1 MKTIRL
7 GKISI
12 VARII
17 ILLML
22 VIVLQSTFSLSTI
35 VWTDITTRIE
45 SFSYSS
51 FTKTL
56 QNRKSNIEGFMTSS
70 WSNISDIS
78 ILISENYIE
87 AIGDNNELDED
98 EKIEFLSESVD
109 SVMEMISRT
118 GTTGGFIILDDGE
131 DMKYNYSTLYLKSD
145 NYLTQSVSYDNLM
158 LAKGPMEIS
167 KKYGF
172 SLLSTWGYALELTD
186 DCFDILSEPMAA
198 TDITKNQEYLGYWSV
213 MQDVTNHNLQVLT
226 YTVPILDKDG
236 NPVGVV
242 GVELTQEHLYK
253 FLPNDEFADIGSYGY
268 VIARMDDDSSFTPII
283 ARGTAQS
290 ELIALGESTTI
301 YDLDLPRHNLE
312 AMPMMFSVGNEHI
325 CVYFESLDIYANN
338 TPFQGAELWLVG
350 MIDLDNMTS
359 FTEEF
364 WQSVRFMLGISLLGG
379 LIISYFVGKYVAAPI
394 LKLSKAVSTND
405 VRRQIDFKETNI
417 KELDEL
423 AAVIKT
429 LQKENIKRSATKTDK
444 ILELL
449 NIGVASFEYIKG
461 SSSVTVSQAMYKM
474 LEIEEE
480 SHGQEMPQELFFEK
494 LALLKQSPITEL
506 EHTYAIGTT
515 KIKYYTVQEFEQK
528 DAILGVIEDST
539 KEVEDLIILNYERNY
554 DVLTGI
560 MNRRAF
566 YQTVQDIFATSD
578 MDVAG
583 FIMFDLD
590 NLKYV
595 NDTFGHDF
603 GDLYIKTAAN
613 LISNILSQY
622 GVVGRMS
629 GDEFYA
635 YLYGFETRKELLA
648 CLDDLYDSFEV
659 ELIEMPNTKQFQIR
673 MSGGIA
679 WYNDDSTNLDELMK
693 FADFAMYKGK
703 QSLKGELREF
713 DKEMYL
719 KESFMLSGKEEL
731 NRILDNELINY
742 FFQPIINVKT
752 GKIHAYEA
760 LMRPIS
766 ETLGTPDKFLQ
777 IATQEGKLW
786 KVEKI
791 TFYKTLFFYQKYKEY
806 FGGAK
811 IFINSIPSENL
822 SESNYEELEYL
833 YKDCFPYLVVEITEQ
848 EQQTEGIITKKL
860 EKLRSLGLDIAL
872 DDYGSGYANDVNLLK
887 IKPNIVKID
896 RSLISN
902 VHVDPSRQTIVNK
915 IIAFCKENDI
925 CVLGE
930 GIETAQEMEYLIN
943 AGIELAQGYY
953 ISRPL
958 EKPTFDSSLIEEKIQ
973 EIHLLSDNE
982 L

>member
-1 MKTIRL
+1 MKEIKFR
-7 GKISI
+7 KISI
-12 VARII
+12 VVYVIV
-17 ILLML
+17 LLML
-22 VIVLQSTFSLSTI
+22 VITLQSAFSLSTI
-35 VWTDITTRIE
+35 VMTNITTRIE

-51 FTKTL
+51 FTKTI
-56 QNRKSNIEGFMTSS
+56 QNRKTNIEGFMTSS

-78 ILISENYIE
+78 VTVSENYIE
-87 AIGDNNELDED
+87 MIGNQKELDEN
-98 EKIEFLSESVD
+98 EKVEFLSDSVEL
-109 SVMEMISRT
+109 VMEMISRT

-131 DMKYNYSTLYLKSD
+131 NMKYNYSTLYLKSD
-145 NYLTQSVSYDNLM
+145 NYLTQTVSYDKLM

-167 KKYGF
+167 KEYGF
-172 SLLSTWGYALELTD
+172 SLLSTWGYALELTE
-186 DCFDILSEPMAA
+186 DCYDIMSEPMRASE
-198 TDITKNQEYLGYWSV
+198 ITKNQMYLGYWSV
-213 MQDVTNHNLQVLT
+213 MQDVTNENLQVLT

-236 NPVGVV
+236 EPVGVI
-242 GVELTQEHLYK
+242 GVELSQEYLYK
-253 FLPNDEFADIGSYGY
+253 FLPNDEFADEGSFGY
-268 VIARMDDDSSFTPII
+268 VLATFDQETDSFTPII
-283 ARGTAQS
+283 SRGAAQS
-290 ELIALGESTTI
+290 ELIVLDTPMTLS
-301 YDLDLPRHNLE
+301 DLNLQRHNLE
-312 AMPMMFSVGNEHI
+312 VDPKVFSVGENDVCTYYEL
-325 CVYFESLDIYANN
+325 LDVYANN
-338 TPFQGAELWLVG
+338 TPFADSELWLVG
-350 MIDLDNMTS
+350 MVNLENMTS
-359 FTEEF
+359 FTSEF
-364 WQSVRFMLGISLLGG
+364 WKSMMAMLAISLLGG
-379 LIISYFVGKYVAAPI
+379 VLISYFVGKYFASPI
-394 LKLSKAVSTND
+394 IKLSKAVSAND
-405 VRRQIDFKETNI
+405 VRREIDFQETRI

-423 AAVIKT
+423 ANVIKQ
-429 LQKENIKRSATKTDK
+429 LQQENIIRTTTKTDK

-449 NIGVASFEYIKG
+449 NIGVGSFEYIKG
-461 SSSVTVSQAMYKM
+461 ASSVTISQAVYKM

-480 SHGQEMPQELFFEK
+480 SFGSKIPKEIFFDK
-494 LALLKQSPITEL
+494 LEFLKQSPISEL
-506 EHTYAIGTT
+506 QHTYATGEA
-515 KIKYYTVQEFEQK
+515 KIKYYTVQEFEQE

-539 KEVEDLIILNYERNY
+539 KEVEDLIVLNFERNY

-566 YQTVQDIFATSD
+566 YQTVEEIFRTAD
-578 MDVAG
+578 MKVAG

-613 LISNILSQY
+613 LISNVLTKN

-635 YLYGFETRKELLA
+635 YLYGLNSKEELLA
-648 CLDDLYDSFEV
+648 CLDELYASFEV

-713 DKEMYL
+713 DKAMYL

-731 NRILDNELINY
+731 NRILDEELIKY
-742 FFQPIINVKT
+742 FFQPIIDVKT

-791 TFYKTLFFYQKYKEY
+791 TFYKTLFFYRKYKDL
-806 FGGAK
+806 FAGAK

-822 SESNYEELEYL
+822 TEANYKELEDL

-848 EQQTEGIITKKL
+848 EQQSEDAITKKL
-860 EKLRSLGLDIAL
+860 KDLRSLGLQVAL

-887 IKPNIVKID
+887 IRPNIVKID
-896 RSLISN
+896 RTLISN

-915 IIAFCKENDI
+915 IITFCKENDI

-930 GIETAQEMEYLIN
+930 GVETAQELEYLMN

-958 EKPTFDSSLIEEKIQ
+958 ERPNFDTTIIEEKIH
-973 EIHLLSDNE
+973 EIHSANKK
-982 L
+982 